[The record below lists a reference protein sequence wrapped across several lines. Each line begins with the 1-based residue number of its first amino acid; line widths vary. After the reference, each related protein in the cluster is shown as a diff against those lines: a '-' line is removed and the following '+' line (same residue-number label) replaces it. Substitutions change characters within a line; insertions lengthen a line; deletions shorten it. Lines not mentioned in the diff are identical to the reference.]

1 MKGSYFFYV
10 KKVEILPVFVDR
22 SIPDENKRQQEL
34 ASLLRAKEFI
44 NILDVTKQS
53 AESTV
58 LQAHTGYFVQFC
70 VRIVKFYYFL

>member
-34 ASLLRAKEFI
+34 ASLLRAKDSLTF
-44 NILDVTKQS
+44 LMKQNKVPK
-53 AESTV
+53 A
-58 LQAHTGYFVQFC
+58 LFCRHIRAIFVIFC
-70 VRIVKFYYFL
+70 VKIVKFCYFS